1 MTLSNHSAF
10 ILAGATATG
19 KTAAAQII
27 AERAGYTIL
36 SADAMLV
43 YRGMDIG
50 TAKPLPA
57 ERGTV
62 PYFGLD
68 LVTPAERF
76 STGRWIDAAQQ
87 AIVHAQQPL
96 LVVGGTGLY
105 IKALTEGIE
114 APAADETIRATWAS
128 FFAAHGLQAIQNELQ
143 RRAPAW
149 YATMP
154 DPQNPRRILRALEQL
169 DATGTIPTHWQDE
182 AEPPPIVALRLP
194 RNQLHA
200 RIARRIRAMFD
211 AGFLDEVEQLRKDYP
226 VWSDTAQK
234 AIGYA
239 EVLDLLAH
247 RISRREAEEQILIR
261 TRQLAKRQETWFRH
275 QANTLWLDIDESDAP
290 SAIAVRVENLWRQH
304 GATPIR
310 LARKNLS

>member
-1 MTLSNHSAF
+1 MTKPVHSAF

-27 AERAGYTIL
+27 AERETYTIL

-68 LVTPAERF
+68 LVTPSERF
-76 STGRWIDAAQQ
+76 STGCWIEAAQQ
-87 AIVHAQQPL
+87 TLVDAQQPL

-114 APAADETIRATWAS
+114 APAADEAVREKWATFHAER
-128 FFAAHGLQAIQNELQ
+128 GLQAVQNELQ
-143 RRAPAW
+143 RRAPEW
-149 YATMP
+149 YTAMP
-154 DPQNPRRILRALEQL
+154 DPHNPRRLLRALEQL
-169 DATGTIPTHWQDE
+169 DATGTIPTHWQTE
-182 AEPPPIVALRLP
+182 RPAPTIVVLRLP

-211 AGFLDEVEQLRKDYP
+211 AGFIEEVEQVRKDYP
-226 VWSDTAQK
+226 IWSDTAQK

-239 EVLDLLAH
+239 EVVALLEQ
-247 RISRREAEEQILIR
+247 RLSRQEAEEQIVIR
-261 TRQLAKRQETWFRH
+261 TRQLAKRQETW
-275 QANTLWLDIDESDAP
+275 
-290 SAIAVRVENLWRQH
+290 
-304 GATPIR
+304 
-310 LARKNLS
+310 

>member
-1 MTLSNHSAF
+1 MHAHSAF

-19 KTAAAQII
+19 KTAVAQHI

-43 YRGMDIG
+43 YQGMDIG
-50 TAKPLPA
+50 TAKPSRA
-57 ERGTV
+57 ERGEV

-76 STGRWIDAAQQ
+76 STGRWIEAAQQ
-87 AIVHAQQPL
+87 AIAHDQQPL

-114 APAADETIRATWAS
+114 APAADETLRAKWNAFLETQ
-128 FFAAHGLQAIQNELQ
+128 GLHAVQTELQ
-143 RRAPAW
+143 RRAPDW

-154 DPQNPRRILRALEQL
+154 DPQNPRRLLRALEQL

-182 AEPPPIVALRLP
+182 IERPPIVVLRLP

-211 AGFLDEVEQLRKDYP
+211 AGLVEEVDQLRTNYP

-239 EVLDLLAH
+239 EILDLLAH
-247 RISRREAEEQILIR
+247 RLTRQEAEEQILIR

-275 QANTLWLDIDESDAP
+275 QANALWLDIDASDTPA
-290 SAIAVRVENLWRQH
+290 AIAARVETLWRQH
-304 GATPIR
+304 GATPLR
-310 LARKNLS
+310 LA